1 MISMCKIELFDI
13 FNFAGNI
20 YFGGD
25 RYRMKMFQ
33 KIRHS
38 FNKHYLIDSEST
50 DAQIAVAR
58 VTQVTT
64 FCTEAPRILR
74 LFLGYG
80 QFVDLWVEV

>member
-1 MISMCKIELFDI
+1 MSI
-13 FNFAGNI
+13 FWW
-20 YFGGD
+20 GD
-25 RYRMKMFQ
+25 RWGNENVSEKSD
-33 KIRHS
+33 IS

-50 DAQIAVAR
+50 DAQIVVAR

-64 FCTEAPRILR
+64 FCTVAPRILR